1 MEKITTETLLATLFK
16 YGFDK
21 VDPVLYVLVSGKISV
36 DNQENN
42 LFDLRYDE
50 TLSPA
55 FEKLFI
61 SKNLIYRINDKHEK
75 TMRIE
80 GTIVEVSYEEY
91 FERYM
96 KHYSNEKLYEYL
108 SNLDFKEIIKK
119 KLDAYGI
126 DVSDMDK
133 PFISKKEKEI
143 IYGLDKESR
152 KEKVKQLEKVLNSDL
167 YKEVTE
173 E

>member
-21 VDPVLYVLVSGKISV
+21 IDSVLYVLVSGKISI
-36 DNQENN
+36 DNQEND

-80 GTIVEVSYEEY
+80 GTIVEVSYEE
-91 FERYM
+91 
-96 KHYSNEKLYEYL
+96 
-108 SNLDFKEIIKK
+108 
-119 KLDAYGI
+119 
-126 DVSDMDK
+126 
-133 PFISKKEKEI
+133 
-143 IYGLDKESR
+143 
-152 KEKVKQLEKVLNSDL
+152 
-167 YKEVTE
+167 
-173 E
+173 